1 MAVVNLLLAA
11 LIACSHAPVGTL
23 ALGDHRPWPPALAAL
38 VVAGRLRT
46 DTNATVAASTD
57 FGNITSALPAAVL
70 YPSST
75 GDLAALLGA
84 ANSTPGWPYTIA
96 FRGRGHS
103 LMGQAFAPG
112 GVVVHMASLGDA
124 AAALPR
130 INVSAD
136 GRYVDAGGEQMWIDV
151 LRASLARGVAP
162 RSWTDYLYLTV
173 GGTLSNAGISG
184 QAFRHGPQISNVLE
198 LDVIT
203 GHGEMMTCSKE
214 LNADLF
220 DAVLGGLGQFGVI
233 TRARIVLEAAPAR
246 ARWVRLVYTD
256 FATFTADQERLIAPR
271 PDGAFGPM
279 SYVEGSVFVNQSL
292 ATDLTNTGFFSDADV
307 ARIVVLAA
315 ERNATTV
322 YSIEATLN
330 YDNAT
335 TVDQELK
342 SVLDTLSFVEGF
354 AFQRDVT
361 YEQFLDRVHNEE
373 VALDKLGLWQVPHP
387 WLNMFVP
394 RSRIADVDR
403 GVFKGILQGTDIVG
417 PLIVYPLNKSMW
429 DDSMSAAMPS
439 EDVFYAVSLLF
450 SSVANDL
457 ARLQEQNQR
466 ILRFCDLAGIQYK
479 SYLARYTNRMDWVR
493 HFGTVKWNRFVEMK
507 NKYDPNKLLSPGQ
520 DIFN

>member
-1 MAVVNLLLAA
+1 MAVVYLLLAA
-11 LIACSHAPVGTL
+11 LIASCHAQATS
-23 ALGDHRPWPPALAAL
+23 GDRPWPASLAKLAKE
-38 VVAGRLRT
+38 GKLRT
-46 DTNATVAASTD
+46 DSNATVPASMD

-70 YPSST
+70 YPASP

-84 ANSTPGWPYTIA
+84 AYSTPGWPYTVA

-112 GVVVHMASLGDA
+112 GVVVNMPSLGDPGA
-124 AAALPR
+124 AAPR

-151 LRASLARGVAP
+151 LHASLARGVAP

-173 GGTLSNAGISG
+173 GGTLSNAGVSG
-184 QAFRHGPQISNVLE
+184 QTFRHGPQISNVYE
-198 LDVIT
+198 MDVIT
-203 GHGEMMTCSKE
+203 GHGETVTCSKE

-233 TRARIVLEAAPAR
+233 TRARIAVEPAPAR

-271 PDGAFGPM
+271 PGGAFGPL

-292 ATDLTNTGFFSDADV
+292 ASDLKNTGFFSDADA
-307 ARIVVLAA
+307 ARIVALAK
-315 ERNATTV
+315 ERNVTTV

-335 TVDQELK
+335 AAASVDQVLK
-342 SVLDTLSFVEGF
+342 SVLDGLRFEPGFSFE
-354 AFQRDVT
+354 RDVT
-361 YEQFLDRVHNEE
+361 YVEFLDRVHSEE
-373 VALDKLGLWQVPHP
+373 VALNKVGLWRVPHP

-394 RSRIADVDR
+394 GSRIADFDR
-403 GVFKGILQGTDIVG
+403 GVFKGILQGADIVG
-417 PLIVYPLNKSMW
+417 PLIVYPVNKAKW
-429 DDSMSAAMPS
+429 YDGMSAATPA
-439 EDVFYAVSLLF
+439 EDVFYVVSLLF

-457 ARLQEQNQR
+457 ARLQTQNQR
-466 ILRFCDLAGIQYK
+466 IVKFCDSTGIQYK
-479 SYLARYTNRMDWVR
+479 SYLARYTNRDDWIR
-493 HFGTVKWNRFVEMK
+493 HFGSDKWKWFVDMK
-507 NKYDPNKLLSPGQ
+507 NKYDPKKLLSPGQ